1 MSRIGQW
8 QHGRGEY
15 PQARAGRGAIRVT
28 GATTIRNCS
37 GVSMSVADFHVKVKV
52 RRAGGVRD
60 KCDSHRRVATPHREG
75 RSAGA
80 LERRFQAVRIEE
92 PCVDEAVAILLVTI
106 YSAGDLRGKPMGR
119 GVD

>member
-15 PQARAGRGAIRVT
+15 PQARAGRGAIRVI
-28 GATTIRNCS
+28 GVTTIRNCS
-37 GVSMSVADFHVKVKV
+37 GVSMSVADFHVKV
-52 RRAGGVRD
+52 RGAFGT
-60 KCDSHRRVATPHREG
+60 SATVIDASLHLIEKD
-75 RSAGA
+75 GA

-106 YSAGDLRGKPMGR
+106 
-119 GVD
+119 